1 MQRICDFLEDKY
13 NSIHNIILIKKIC
26 IISHTK
32 GIENPMPFVL
42 EKYERIYYLI
52 SKISSPAV
60 IAPALRW
67 LNSE

>member
-1 MQRICDFLEDKY
+1 MDKQ
-13 NSIHNIILIKKIC
+13 NLMVLTQKAS
-26 IISHTK
+26 
-32 GIENPMPFVL
+32 ENPMLFML
-42 EKYERIYYLI
+42 ENLYYLI